1 MRPLTKLSHRIRSL
15 FRRDAVNGELDA
27 ELEFHLE
34 REVQEKIG
42 AGMSPQ
48 EARRTTMI
56 EFGAFESIREECKDM
71 RKINF
76 ISNFIRDTKFGARML
91 RKNPGFTAIALLT
104 LALGIGANAAI
115 FSLVRGVLLR
125 PLVNRDENRLIYIR
139 QSADGLH
146 VDNIAF
152 SVPEVDD
159 LRASVKS
166 VSEFGE
172 FSQVEFTMLGLGE
185 PRVLRAGVVDGAYF
199 DVVGL
204 HPVLGRLLDMRDDGP
219 KAEGAVVLT
228 YHFWTTVLKS
238 DPSVIGKAVRLDSVL
253 GSRPATIVG
262 VLEPSVPY
270 PSETEI
276 IANIV
281 TSPHHL
287 SATMVTGRVHR
298 MTELFGRLAPGATL
312 DQARAELTGV
322 YSTMEHDHPSDY
334 PVRDHTGIDAKLL
347 REQMTSKARTVLLVL
362 LAASGL
368 IFIIACSNVANL
380 ILARTVRREGELAI
394 RAALGATSGAL
405 RRTLLAENL
414 LLCGVGA
421 LLGVLLA
428 RPMVAGLA
436 RYASRFSV
444 RALDLKVDSSMLWVG
459 VGLALVAAVLLA
471 FVPRLPTSSNSQGT
485 SSSSGSS
492 RVAGGTSRRLRV
504 FAIIQIAASFV
515 LLAGAAM
522 LVKTLLSLQSAET
535 GLDMRHVLTFNMP
548 VTTYGRTPDEVA
560 AFYRET
566 LRRIQGIPGVDA
578 VSIGSEIPWRDAGQ
592 FGSGLHFTAD
602 GQVHG
607 TPEEDPRGHFR
618 TITPGFFASLG
629 VPITA
634 GRDFNASDRRGSE
647 SVVIISQTVADRMFP
662 NRDAVDR
669 HIILTDPVLKFIP
682 NFNAAPTRIVGVSAD
697 VDDEHIVPG
706 PIMTLYYPFE
716 QVTFGGKLFVHT
728 SGDPY
733 ALVKPITT
741 VVRDMSTDQPL
752 ERAATLADVRAEV
765 LTPDRLN
772 TFVFGGFAL
781 VALTIAVVGVAGVL
795 AFSVSARTREF
806 GIRLAIGAQPR
817 QLLAG
822 VIVEGAIMAGAGIVA
837 GAGFGYAMT
846 RLATSYFADMH
857 LPGAVVVIVAA
868 LLLMGAAV
876 IAAALPAI
884 RAARVDVIQAL
895 RAD

>member
-1 MRPLTKLSHRIRSL
+1 VRRLTKLSHRFRSL
-15 FRRDAVNGELDA
+15 FRKEAVDVELND
-27 ELEFHLE
+27 ELKFHLE
-34 REVQEKIG
+34 RGVQEKIA
-42 AGMSPQ
+42 AGMPPA
-48 EARRTTMI
+48 EARRATML
-56 EFGAFESIREECKDM
+56 EFGALESVREECKDM
-71 RKINF
+71 RGVNL
-76 ISNFIRDTKFGARML
+76 ISDLIRDIKFGARML
-91 RKNPGFTAIALLT
+91 RKNSGFTAIALLT

-139 QSADGLH
+139 QSAAGLH

-152 SVPEVDD
+152 SVPEIDD
-159 LRASVKS
+159 LRGSVKS
-166 VSEFGE
+166 VSEFGG
-172 FSQVEFTMLGLGE
+172 FSQIEFTMLGLGE

-238 DPSVIGKAVRLDSVL
+238 DPSVIGKNVRLDSVL

-312 DQARAELTGV
+312 DQARAELAGV
-322 YSTMEHDHPSDY
+322 YSAMEHDHPSDY
-334 PVRDHTGIDAKLL
+334 PVQDHTGIDAKLL

-414 LLCGVGA
+414 LLCSVGA

-428 RPMVAGLA
+428 RPMVAILA

-459 VGLALVAAVLLA
+459 VGLALVAAILLA
-471 FVPRLPTSSNSQGT
+471 FVPRLPASSNSQGT
-485 SSSSGSS
+485 SHSSGSP
-492 RVAGGTSRRLRV
+492 RVAGSTSRRLRV

-522 LVKTLLSLQSAET
+522 LVKTLLSLQSAQT
-535 GLDMRHVLTFNMP
+535 GLDLHHVLTFNMP
-548 VTTYGRTPDEVA
+548 VTTYGRTPDEVDS
-560 AFYRET
+560 FYRET

-578 VSIGSEIPWRDAGQ
+578 VSIGSEIPWRDAGS

-607 TPEEDPRGHFR
+607 APEEDPRGHFR

-629 VPITA
+629 VPIIA

-647 SVVIISQTVADRMFP
+647 PVVIISQTVADRMFP

-669 HIILTDPVLKFIP
+669 HITLTDPVLKFID
-682 NFNAAPTRIVGVSAD
+682 FNAAPTRIVGVSAD

-706 PIMTLYYPFE
+706 PIMTLYFPFE

-733 ALVKPITT
+733 ALVRPITT

-822 VIVEGAIMAGAGIVA
+822 VIVEGAVMAGTGILAGV
-837 GAGFGYAMT
+837 GFGYAVT
-846 RLATSYFADMH
+846 RLATSYFADLH
-857 LPGAVVVIVAA
+857 LPGAMVVIVSA
-868 LLLMGAAV
+868 LMLMAAAV
-876 IAAALPAI
+876 IAAALPAA

-895 RAD
+895 RAE